1 MTFSF
6 LASFQP
12 YNAFQADIWMAG
24 VCLYEMLNGCLPF
37 QQAESKLVLQAEVAR
52 DWVWTENVA
61 EEPSEA
67 LRAILAA
74 MLDPDPA
81 TRITMAA
88 LLAHKWIVGH
98 VRYARCFYRSNT
110 AAAATSP
117 NTTTGKSGSVKSKG
131 KAGAAAAK
139 VAKAGGGKSNGK
151 AKSRPQQ
158 PPPPAA
164 KFK

>member
-1 MTFSF
+1 
-6 LASFQP
+6 
-12 YNAFQADIWMAG
+12 MAG

-110 AAAATSP
+110 AAAAASP